1 MTTLTDTQVVTA
13 SGGLVELGY
22 SQITSNVS
30 ITGTSTAQTVV
41 IAPLTVVC
49 DGSPI
54 LVEFFS
60 ANIVSPS
67 SQYLNISL
75 WEDGVEKTRYW
86 ASSGLS
92 QQQSALPQ
100 YRLTPSAGS
109 HTYSVRAFTTS
120 GTGTVAAG
128 TGSTTGTAPAFL
140 RVSKIVQATQWP
152 ALTSGV
158 IVCTS
163 VTRPAAPTVGT
174 FIFETDTLNLYV
186 WDGAAW
192 SPVSTQ
198 PTGTITSY
206 AGSTSPSGWLLC
218 DGAAVSRTTYAS
230 LFAALST
237 TYGAGDGTTTFNLPD
252 LRGRMPIGAGN
263 EGVAGNNT
271 DRVRGVKGGDT
282 RLTEHTHTGTVGTT
296 DTNHTHSTGNG
307 QGFATHVPGSAV
319 TQSGGGSPTVNGVV
333 TTTGAMNSNAS
344 HSHTFTGGAHNR
356 TQGNTS
362 GDNMTPFLVT
372 NYIIKV

>member
-1 MTTLTDTQVVTA
+1 MTSLTDTQVVTA
-13 SGGLVELGY
+13 SGGLVELGHQ
-22 SQITSNVS
+22 STNRTNV
-30 ITGTSTAQTVV
+30 AV
-41 IAPLTVVC
+41 IATSQATATELVETTVVC

-54 LVEFFS
+54 LIEFECCIACVTGEGVQFG
-60 ANIVSPS
+60 V
-67 SQYLNISL
+67 
-75 WEDGVEKTRYW
+75 WVDGTFNAGFIGNTNNQTGR
-86 ASSGLS
+86 
-92 QQQSALPQ
+92 LPFTPQ
-100 YRLTPSAGS
+100 LRITPSAGS
-109 HTYSVRAFTTS
+109 HTISIRWWRWTGNSLLTS
-120 GTGTVAAG
+120 QTGLAV
-128 TGSTTGTAPAFL
+128 L

-163 VTRPAAPTVGT
+163 LTRPAAPTVGT

-230 LFAALST
+230 LFSALST
-237 TYGAGDGTTTFNLPD
+237 TYGAGNGTTTFNVPD

-263 EGVAGNNT
+263 DGTAENNAT
-271 DRVRGVKGGDT
+271 RTRGVKGGDT
-282 RLTEHTHTGTVGTT
+282 RMPAHTHPIQRTNVAASGQST
-296 DTNHTHSTGNG
+296 DTSTVYKLQ
-307 QGFATHVPGSAV
+307 QGTGAGYSD
-319 TQSGGGSPTVNGVV
+319 TQTSGSGGG
-333 TTTGAMNSNAS
+333 
-344 HSHTFTGGAHNR
+344 
-356 TQGNTS
+356 
-362 GDNMTPFLVT
+362 DNMPPFLVT

>member
-13 SGGLVELGY
+13 SGGLVELGATTFGDLTISGTASDAAASSFSVPVTISFVSDGSPVIAQFSAREQMTGAHGSGSESY
-22 SQITSNVS
+22 VVAFLDGVFQSRITRVQT
-30 ITGTSTAQTVV
+30 TGTSAISQTCYGQ
-41 IAPLTVVC
+41 L
-49 DGSPI
+49 
-54 LVEFFS
+54 
-60 ANIVSPS
+60 
-67 SQYLNISL
+67 
-75 WEDGVEKTRYW
+75 
-86 ASSGLS
+86 
-92 QQQSALPQ
+92 
-100 YRLTPSAGS
+100 RLTPSAGA
-109 HTYSVRAFTTS
+109 HTLEFKQFRVNANGSV
-120 GTGTVAAG
+120 GTGYAT
-128 TGSTTGTAPAFL
+128 
-140 RVSKIVQATQWP
+140 VSKIVQATQWP

-218 DGAAVSRTTYAS
+218 DGAAVSRTTYAA
-230 LFAALST
+230 LFTTLST

-263 EGVAGNNT
+263 EGAAANNVL
-271 DRVRGVKGGDT
+271 RARGEKGGDT
-282 RLTEHTHTGTVGTT
+282 RLQSHTHTGSGTT
-296 DTNHTHSTGNG
+296 GSTNIDHSHGTGIGQRFGTHVSG
-307 QGFATHVPGSAV
+307 QGAAGSGAPVLDNAV
-319 TQSGGGSPTVNGVV
+319 DNTGG
-333 TTTGAMNSNAS
+333 MNSNANHS
-344 HSHTFTGGAHNR
+344 HSFSFTSADHNQGIGTGA
-356 TQGNTS
+356 
-362 GDNMTPFLVT
+362 NMPPFLVA